1 MPVRK
6 IPKNYRNVT
15 GIAAQSK
22 AIGEAQFESPLE
34 RDFIALLEFSPEVV
48 RYEVQP
54 VRIEWKD
61 AQGKLRY
68 YRPDVRVEFCDE
80 LKRPPW
86 LYEVKCREDLRAHWD
101 ELRPKFRQ
109 GIRYARKQGWV
120 FHLVSDVEIRTPYLA
135 NARFLLGYRN
145 REIPEA
151 LIDAVMHASAALGEA
166 SVEQVLHSLSDDPW
180 QQAEYLPAIWYLTA
194 HGHLHAD
201 LQQALTMASPIRG
214 FT

>member
-34 RDFIALLEFSPEVV
+34 RDFLALLEFSPEVA

-135 NARFLLGYRN
+135 NARFLLGYRS

-151 LIDAVMHASAALGEA
+151 LIDAVMHASAALREA

-180 QQAEYLPAIWYLTA
+180 QQAESLPAIWYLIA
-194 HGHLHAD
+194 NGHLHAD

>member
-15 GIAAQSK
+15 GIAAQTK

-34 RDFIALLEFSPEVV
+34 RDFIALLEFSPDVA

-54 VRIEWKD
+54 VKIEWID
-61 AQGKLRY
+61 AQGKPRY

-86 LYEVKCREDLRAHWD
+86 LYEVKCRDDLRVHWE

-120 FHLVSDVEIRTPYLA
+120 FHLVSDAEIRTPYLT
-135 NARFLLGYRN
+135 NVRFLLGYRN
-145 REIPEA
+145 RTIPKA
-151 LIDAVMHASAALGEA
+151 PTDAVMHALERLGEA
-166 SVEQVLHSLSDDPW
+166 SVEQLLQALSDDPW
-180 QQAEYLPAIWYLTA
+180 QQAEYLPAIWYLIA
-194 HGHLHAD
+194 NWRLHAD
-201 LQQALTMASPIRG
+201 LQQTLTMASPIRR
-214 FT
+214 FA

>member
-6 IPKNYRNVT
+6 IPKSYRNVT
-15 GIAAQSK
+15 GIVAQTK
-22 AIGEAQFESPLE
+22 AIGEARFESPLE
-34 RDFIALLEFSPEVV
+34 RDFIALLEFSSEVA

-54 VRIEWKD
+54 VKIEWKD
-61 AQGKLRY
+61 AQGKSCSY
-68 YRPDVRVEFCDE
+68 HPDVRVEFCDE

-86 LYEVKCREDLRAHWD
+86 LYEVKCRDDLRAHWD
-101 ELRPKFRQ
+101 QLHPKFRQ

-166 SVEQVLHSLSDDPW
+166 SVERVLHTLSDDPW
-180 QQAEYLPAIWYLTA
+180 QQAEYLPAIWYLIA
-194 HGHLHAD
+194 NEHLHAD
-201 LQQALTMASPIRG
+201 LQQALTMASPVRE

>member
-34 RDFIALLEFSPEVV
+34 RDFIALLEFSPEVA

-54 VRIEWKD
+54 VKIEWKD
-61 AQGKLRY
+61 AQGKPRY
-68 YRPDVRVEFCDE
+68 YRPDVLVEFCDE
-80 LKRPPW
+80 MKRPPW
-86 LYEVKCREDLRAHWD
+86 LYEVKCREDLRVHWD

-145 REIPEA
+145 REIPAA
-151 LIDAVMHASAALGEA
+151 LIEAVMHASAALGEA
-166 SVEQVLHSLSDDPW
+166 RVEQVLHTLSDDPW
-180 QQAEYLPAIWYLTA
+180 QQAEYLPAIWYLIA
-194 HGHLHAD
+194 NVYLHAD

-214 FT
+214 FS